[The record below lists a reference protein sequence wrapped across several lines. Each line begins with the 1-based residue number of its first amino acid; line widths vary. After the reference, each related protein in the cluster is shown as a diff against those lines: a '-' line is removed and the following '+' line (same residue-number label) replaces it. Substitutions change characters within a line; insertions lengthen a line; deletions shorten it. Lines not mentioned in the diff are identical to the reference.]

1 MFARLTAADSGLQ
14 RLLDESFEAEVRQQH
29 LLVHSVPCVTADKA
43 VALGTLVCKYVEN
56 AGAVLPPTAPG
67 DNHQVWWIGPFP
79 CRADG
84 TPLTELVAQTQP
96 QAYVIFEGC
105 VAQHQ
110 FSNKPE
116 EWSATGFPDHYE
128 KITHYVTLIQSQA
141 KCLDRDADA
150 RTGRVIAPVDSQSV
164 FRYADT
170 ASARSEI
177 IATSQRLKLRR
188 IAIIGLGGTG
198 AYVLDQ
204 VAKTPVEEV
213 HLFDGDD
220 FKQHNAFRAPG
231 AASVVDLKRR
241 LKKVDYFLE
250 QYDPMRKGIV
260 THAYYVDSHN
270 IQELD
275 RFDFVFVCVDRG
287 PARRTICEHLVSGGI
302 PFVDVGMDVTMNP
315 ETLELDGTCRVT
327 TVTRTK
333 SDHLHRSVPM
343 DDDKADALYRQ
354 NIQVAD
360 LNALNAQLAVIKWK
374 QLFGFYEDT
383 KRSHHTAYTVALQS
397 LTRGEQP
404 SKLAGGDG
412 DAD

>member
-1 MFARLTAADSGLQ
+1 
-14 RLLDESFEAEVRQQH
+14 VRQQH
-29 LLVHSVPCVTADKA
+29 LLVHSVPCVTANKA

-56 AGAVLPPTAPG
+56 AGVVLPPAAPG

-84 TPLTELVAQTQP
+84 TPLTELVADAQP
-96 QAYVIFEGC
+96 QVHSIFEGC

-128 KITHYVTLIQSQA
+128 KITHYAMLIQSQA
-141 KCLDRDADA
+141 KCLDGDADA
-150 RTGRVIAPVDSQSV
+150 RTGRVIAPVDGQSV

-170 ASARSEI
+170 ASARAEI
-177 IATSQRLKLRR
+177 IVTSERLKLRR
-188 IAIIGLGGTG
+188 VAIIGLGGTG
-198 AYVLDQ
+198 AYVFDQ
-204 VAKTPVEEV
+204 VAKTPVEEL

-231 AASVVDLKRR
+231 AASVGNLKRR
-241 LKKVDYFLE
+241 LKKVDYFHE
-250 QYDPMRKGIV
+250 QYDPMRKGIIP
-260 THAYYVDSHN
+260 HPYYVGPNNVH
-270 IQELD
+270 ELD
-275 RFDFVFVCVDRG
+275 GFDFVFVCVDRG
-287 PARRTICEHLVSGGI
+287 PARRSICEYLVSQGV
-302 PFVDVGMDVTMNP
+302 PFVDVGMEVTMNP

-343 DDDKADALYRQ
+343 DDDQADALYRK

-383 KRSHHTAYTVALQS
+383 MKSHHTAYTVAFQS
-397 LTRGEQP
+397 LARGEQEVTP
-404 SKLAGGDG
+404 AEEFDG
-412 DAD
+412 AD